1 MRLFLAAKYCSNSGK
16 YLPKVAHVLSYQA
29 INASRSEFVVIHNR
43 RYHLRRWGDPQAPL
57 LIFLHGWMDFS
68 GSHQFIVDELKQ
80 EWNIVAP
87 DWAGYGLS
95 EGRVG
100 VSYMSEYLAD
110 LDAIIDLF
118 SPDEPVSIVAHS
130 MGGGV
135 ASMYAGARPERVKQ
149 LVNMEGFWPPAA
161 KLESPSQSV
170 ATWLS
175 FQRSDKG
182 RSIYKSPELFAKK
195 LMSANSLLPLDR
207 AMFLAE
213 HFTRPLEGGA
223 RELLVEPASKAL
235 LPIYPHPEQLLEIW
249 QQISAEVLFLR
260 GSVSYVSV
268 SVDTY
273 PEELLARLQAVA
285 RGREVM
291 FDGVSHNMHHEVPE
305 LIAEQIECFIKP

>member
-1 MRLFLAAKYCSNSGK
+1 M
-16 YLPKVAHVLSYQA
+16 SYHA
-29 INASRSEFVVIHNR
+29 IKPSRSEFIIIHNR
-43 RYHLRRWGDPQAPL
+43 TYHLRRWGNPQAPL

-68 GSHQFIVDELKQ
+68 GSHQFVVDQLKK

-95 EGRVG
+95 EGRMG
-100 VSYMSEYLAD
+100 ISYMSEYLAD
-110 LDAIIDLF
+110 LDALIEHF
-118 SPDEPVSIVAHS
+118 SPSDPVSIVAHS

-161 KLESPSQSV
+161 KLESPPQSV

-175 FQRSDKG
+175 FQRSSKG
-182 RSIYKSPELFAKK
+182 RTTYDSSEMFANK

-213 HFTRPLEGGA
+213 HFTRPLEDGT

-235 LPIYPHPEQLLEIW
+235 LPIYPHPEQLLTIW
-249 QQISAEVLFLR
+249 RTISAEVLFLR
-260 GSVSYVSV
+260 GSVSYVSL
-268 SVDTY
+268 SVDAY
-273 PEELLARLQAVA
+273 PEELLARLKAVA
-285 RGREVM
+285 RGQEVV

-305 LIAEQIECFIKP
+305 LIAEQIERFIKT